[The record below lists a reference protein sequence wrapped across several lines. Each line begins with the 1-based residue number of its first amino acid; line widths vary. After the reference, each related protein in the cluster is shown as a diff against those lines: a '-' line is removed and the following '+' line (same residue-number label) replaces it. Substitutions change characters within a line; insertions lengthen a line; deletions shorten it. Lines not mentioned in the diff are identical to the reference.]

1 MKEIT
6 LVQEYRVTYLVKNA
20 ADGFADGLLEDAKI
34 NVSDYVNTVKKSL
47 GVDHVELIK
56 TQVFELDRS
65 ESAEEKKRR
74 EIRELTERLQKLI
87 SE

>member
-1 MKEIT
+1 MKEVT
-6 LVQEYRVTYLVKNA
+6 LVQEYRVTYIVKNA
-20 ADGFADGLLEDAKI
+20 ADGFADHLIKDAII

-56 TQVFELDRS
+56 TQAFEFDRS
-65 ESAEEKKRR
+65 ESAEEKKQCK
-74 EIRELTERLQKLI
+74 IRELAERLLKLV